1 MELKEKGIN
10 HVIYCDDGIFY
21 SDEPIDFIEEAQSLL
36 DKNGI
41 GAYFSLPKSKWI
53 KKDGEWLS
61 KMKFVGLEY
70 DPFTDEL
77 SAATRNGAT
86 LKLSVGGW
94 VCKMNGLS
102 IPLRRYI
109 ERTWN

>member
-1 MELKEKGIN
+1 MHKFRKGYRSVGLPQGGALSPLLSVLTLIVLDELKEKGIN

-53 KKDGEWLS
+53 KKDGE
-61 KMKFVGLEY
+61 
-70 DPFTDEL
+70 
-77 SAATRNGAT
+77 
-86 LKLSVGGW
+86 
-94 VCKMNGLS
+94 
-102 IPLRRYI
+102 
-109 ERTWN
+109 